1 MTTSATSEA
10 MPLRDVRVVDISNF
24 LAAPM
29 ISMFLGDFGAEVVKV
44 EKPAGGDELRTW
56 GNERDGVGLYY
67 KVLNR
72 NKKSVVADLRTPL
85 GVEIVKRLIER
96 SDVVIENFRPGRL
109 EQWGLSYEVMRA
121 INPGIVL
128 VRITGFGQTG
138 PYSRR
143 PGFGTLAEGFAGYAH
158 ITGYPDRPPL
168 LPAFGLADSTSGLAG
183 AFLTMVALSARDRS
197 GLGQV
202 IDLAI
207 YEPLFTLLGPQ
218 LVDYDQLGKIQ
229 GRSGSRLP
237 FTSPRNTY
245 RTRDGQW
252 VAVAGSAQS
261 IFERLCHAVDRPEL
275 IDDTRFSDNRARILN
290 AEMLDDALQ
299 EAIGSFELDDLMIR
313 LDRYEA
319 AGAPVNTIAQIVEDP
334 HIQDRR
340 NIVLIPDDEL
350 GGPIRMQNVL
360 GNLSRTPGAIL
371 HAGPRLGQHNRE
383 ILVEELGFGEA
394 ELEAAGIGL

>member
-1 MTTSATSEA
+1 M
-10 MPLRDVRVVDISNF
+10 
-24 LAAPM
+24 
-29 ISMFLGDFGAEVVKV
+29 
-44 EKPAGGDELRTW
+44 
-56 GNERDGVGLYY
+56 
-67 KVLNR
+67 
-72 NKKSVVADLRTPL
+72 
-85 GVEIVKRLIER
+85 EIVKRLIER
-96 SDVVIENFRPGRL
+96 SDVVIENYRPGRL
-109 EQWGLSYEVMRA
+109 EQWGLGYEVMRT

-128 VRITGFGQTG
+128 VRVTGFGQTG
-138 PYSRR
+138 PYSQR

-290 AEMLDDALQ
+290 SEMLDDALQ

-334 HIQDRR
+334 HFRDRR

-394 ELEAAGIGL
+394 ELEAAGLGL